1 MLVCKI
7 KKNFKNFK
15 LDVDFEMENE
25 RLGFLGASG
34 SGKSLTL
41 KSIGGLIK
49 PDSGKIILNGRTLF
63 DSEKKIDLRPQDRK
77 VGYLFQD
84 YALFPNFTVE
94 ENVRAGLR
102 ERRDITDKLKEMHIY
117 HIKDKLPAHISGGER
132 QRTALCRILVNKP
145 DILLLDEPFSALDEF
160 LKNSI
165 ETEVLNIIRKYELKT
180 ILVSHNKD
188 EVYRMSDKIISISNG
203 KSGDLKETK
212 DFFENPTTL
221 TEAKLIGINNFS
233 DFEIVKDEI
242 FFKAWGIRLKTKTKI
257 KPEANLCALR
267 SRDII
272 LSDRALN
279 DDFIKIQDFRLI
291 ENIDSFLVILNQDD
305 KKYGDLR
312 IEIDKE
318 EYKEFHDEPKY
329 FAIDSRK
336 LLFLKEE

>member
-7 KKNFKNFK
+7 KKDFKNFK
-15 LDVDFEMENE
+15 LDVDFEMGNE
-25 RLGFLGASG
+25 SLGLLGASG

-41 KSIGGLIK
+41 KAIGGLIN

-63 DSEKKIDLRPQDRK
+63 DSEKKINLRPQDRR

-102 ERRDITDKLKEMHIY
+102 EKADITDKLKEMQIY
-117 HIKDKLPAHISGGER
+117 DIKDKLPAYISGGER

-165 ETEVLNIIRKYELKT
+165 EAEVLNIISKYELKT

-203 KSGDLKETK
+203 KSGEKKETK
-212 DFFENPTTL
+212 EFFENPTTL

-233 DFEIVKDEI
+233 DFEIVEDGI
-242 FFKAWGIRLKTKTKI
+242 FLKAWGIRLNGAIKAHGKI
-257 KPEANLCALR
+257 CALR
-267 SRDII
+267 SEDIF
-272 LSDRALN
+272 LSDRVIDYN
-279 DDFIKIQDFRLI
+279 SIRIKDFRLI
-291 ENIDSFLVILNQDD
+291 ENIESFLVILNQDN
-305 KKYGDLR
+305 KKYDDLR
-312 IEIDKE
+312 IEIKKE
-318 EYKEFHDEPKY
+318 AYKELQDGPKY
-329 FAIDSRK
+329 FTIYPRK

>member
-7 KKNFKNFK
+7 KKDFKNFK
-15 LDVDFEMENE
+15 LDVDFEMRNE
-25 RLGFLGASG
+25 RMGFLGASG

-41 KSIGGLIK
+41 KAIGGLIK

-63 DSEKKIDLRPQDRK
+63 DSEKKINLRPQERR

-102 ERRDITDKLKEMHIY
+102 EKEDITDKLKEMHIY
-117 HIKDKLPAHISGGER
+117 HIKDKLPAYISGGER

-188 EVYRMSDKIISISNG
+188 EVYRMSDNIISIKDG
-203 KSGDLKETK
+203 KSGARRTRRE
-212 DFFENPTTL
+212 FFESPLSL

-233 DFEIVKDEI
+233 DFEIEGDEI
-242 FFKAWGIRLKTKTKI
+242 FLKAWGIRLKTKI
-257 KPEANLCALR
+257 KEKGGVCGLR

-279 DDFIKIQDFRLI
+279 DDYIRIEDYRLV
-291 ENIDSFLVILNQDD
+291 ENIDSYLVILNQDD
-305 KKYGDLR
+305 RKYDDLR
-312 IEIDKE
+312 IEIDKKD
-318 EYKEFHDEPKY
+318 YKKLGAGPKY

>member
-7 KKNFKNFK
+7 KKDFKNFK
-15 LDVDFEMENE
+15 LDVDFEMGNE
-25 RLGFLGASG
+25 SLGLLGASG

-41 KSIGGLIK
+41 KAIGGLIK

-63 DSEKKIDLRPQDRK
+63 DSEKKINLRPQDRR

-102 ERRDITDKLKEMHIY
+102 EKADITDKLKEMQIY
-117 HIKDKLPAHISGGER
+117 DIKDKIPAYISGGER

-165 ETEVLNIIRKYELKT
+165 EEEVLNIIRKYDLKT

-188 EVYRMSDKIISISNG
+188 EVYRMCDNIISISNG
-203 KSGDLKETK
+203 KSGEKKETK
-212 DFFENPTTL
+212 DFFESPTTL

-242 FFKAWGIRLKTKTKI
+242 FLKAWGIRLKGKVKAHGKI
-257 KPEANLCALR
+257 CALR

-272 LSDRALN
+272 LSEKSIN
-279 DDFIKIQDFRLI
+279 DNSIRIEDYHLI

-305 KKYGDLR
+305 KKYDDLR
-312 IEIDKE
+312 IEIKKE
-318 EYKEFHDEPKY
+318 AYKELQDGPKY
-329 FAIDSRK
+329 FTIYPRK

>member
-7 KKNFKNFK
+7 KKDFANFK
-15 LDVDFEMENE
+15 LDVDFEMRNE
-25 RLGFLGASG
+25 SLGFLGASG

-41 KSIGGLIK
+41 KAIAGLIK

-63 DSEKKIDLRPQDRK
+63 DSEKKINLRPQERR

-102 ERRDITDKLKEMHIY
+102 EKEDITDKLKEMHIY
-117 HIKDKLPAHISGGER
+117 HIKDKLPAYISGGER

-180 ILVSHNKD
+180 ILVSHNKY
-188 EVYRMSDKIISISNG
+188 EVYRMSDNIISIKDG
-203 KSGDLKETK
+203 KSGARRTRRE
-212 DFFENPTTL
+212 FFESPLSL

-233 DFEIVKDEI
+233 DFEIEGDEI
-242 FFKAWGIRLKTKTKI
+242 FLKAWGIRLKTKI
-257 KPEANLCALR
+257 KEKGGVCGLR

-279 DDFIKIQDFRLI
+279 DDYIRIEDYRLV
-291 ENIDSFLVILNQDD
+291 ENIDSFLLILNQDD
-305 KKYGDLR
+305 RKYDDLR
-312 IEIDKE
+312 IEIDKKD
-318 EYKEFHDEPKY
+318 YKKLGAGPKY
-329 FAIDSRK
+329 FAIDSSK

>member
-7 KKNFKNFK
+7 KKDFKNFK

-25 RLGFLGASG
+25 SLGFLGASG

-41 KSIGGLIK
+41 KALAGLIR
-49 PDSGKIILNGRTLF
+49 PDSGMIILNGRTLF
-63 DSEKKIDLRPQDRK
+63 DSEKKINLRPQDRR

-102 ERRDITDKLKEMHIY
+102 EKRDITDKLKEMQIY
-117 HIKDKLPAHISGGER
+117 DIKDKLPAYISGGER

-165 ETEVLNIIRKYELKT
+165 EAEVLNIIRKYELKT

-203 KSGDLKETK
+203 KSGEKKETK
-212 DFFENPTTL
+212 DFFENPATL

-233 DFEIVKDEI
+233 DFEIEEDGI
-242 FFKAWGIRLKTKTKI
+242 FLKAWGIRLKCEIKAHGKI
-257 KPEANLCALR
+257 CALR
-267 SRDII
+267 TRDIV

-291 ENIDSFLVILNQDD
+291 ENIDSFLVILNQDN
-305 KKYGDLR
+305 KKYDDLR
-312 IEIDKE
+312 IEINKE
-318 EYKEFHDEPKY
+318 DYKEFHDGPKY
-329 FAIDSRK
+329 FTINTDK